1 MTSKYTK
8 TPNDSEIAF
17 GTLIRQCR
25 KMAKL
30 SMQTVANKA
39 GLSVGFISQVERDI
53 TVPSIASLR
62 AIAKVLNQRV
72 SYFIEQPSSDEETTR
87 AYERLNY
94 QVANGGGVTYEKLST
109 SFPGSTIQSLI
120 IFQPGGLRSEP
131 ISHEG
136 EALVYMLEGEL
147 TIEFEDKQIVLKSG
161 DSIHFDSL
169 KTHTVWNH
177 TSNLTVSLWCGT
189 RNIFDDDSID

>member
-1 MTSKYTK
+1 MSEKYTK
-8 TPNDSEIAF
+8 PPNDNEITL
-17 GTLIRQCR
+17 GTKIRQCR

-30 SMQTVANKA
+30 SMQTVADKA

-53 TVPSIASLR
+53 TVPSLASLR
-62 AIAKVLNQRV
+62 AIADILNQRV
-72 SYFIEQPSSDEETTR
+72 SYFIEQPHSDGETTR
-87 AYERLNY
+87 FHERLSY
-94 QVANGGGVTYEKLST
+94 QVADGGVTYERLST
-109 SFPGSTIQSLI
+109 TFPGSTIQSLI

-147 TIEFEDKQIVLKSG
+147 TIEFEDKQVILKSG

-169 KTHTVWNH
+169 NTHTVWNH
-177 TSNLTVSLWCGT
+177 TSKLAVSLWCGT
-189 RNIFDDDSID
+189 MNIFDDDESL